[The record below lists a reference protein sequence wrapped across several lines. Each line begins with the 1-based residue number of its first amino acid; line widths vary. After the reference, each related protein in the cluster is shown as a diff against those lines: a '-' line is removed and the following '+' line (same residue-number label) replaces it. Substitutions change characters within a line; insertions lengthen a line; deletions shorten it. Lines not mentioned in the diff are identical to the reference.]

1 MRVSEAV
8 NRNFDVVH
16 AVEVCDK
23 GRETIDA
30 KVSLASD
37 RCPMH
42 EIPDARNSSQPSPRR
57 YEVLQPPIGRYEQGG
72 AQLRV
77 SIKKPFE
84 APERATRKVAA
95 GLVLIG
101 RRCRMNVIDA
111 ETHRTLL
118 PSGQPISAGDQS
130 LRRRARIGRLT
141 IFGTH

>member
-1 MRVSEAV
+1 V
-8 NRNFDVVH
+8 NRNFDITH
-16 AVEVCDK
+16 AVEICDK

-72 AQLRV
+72 AQLTV
-77 SIKKPFE
+77 SIKKPFQ

-101 RRCRMNVIDA
+101 RGCRMNVVDA
-111 ETHRTLL
+111 KTHRTLL
-118 PSGQPISAGDQS
+118 SSGQPIATGDQR
-130 LRRRARIGRLT
+130 LCRRARIERAT
-141 IFGTH
+141 IFSTH

>member
-16 AVEVCDK
+16 AVEICNER
-23 GRETIDA
+23 RETIDA
-30 KVSLASD
+30 KMSLASD

-57 YEVLQPPIGRYEQGG
+57 HEVLQPPIGRYEQGG

-77 SIKKPFE
+77 SIKKLFE
-84 APERATRKVAA
+84 APQRTTRKVAA
-95 GLVLIG
+95 GFVLVG
-101 RRCRMNVIDA
+101 RGCRMNVIDA

-118 PSGQPISAGDQS
+118 
-130 LRRRARIGRLT
+130 
-141 IFGTH
+141 

>member
-1 MRVSEAV
+1 MRVSETV

-16 AVEVCDK
+16 AVEVRDK
-23 GRETIDA
+23 GRKTIDA

-42 EIPDARNSSQPSPRR
+42 EIPDARNLSQPSPRWN
-57 YEVLQPPIGRYEQGG
+57 EVLEPPIGRYEQGG
-72 AQLRV
+72 THLRV

-84 APERATRKVAA
+84 APERTTRKVAA

-118 PSGQPISAGDQS
+118 SSGQPITAGDQS
-130 LRRRARIGRLT
+130 LRWRARIERAT
-141 IFGTH
+141 IISTH